1 MSPLYFCNSY
11 RNGYRHLFWIVLA
24 LATLFACSGGE
35 SGTGYQDNQTTVGEV
50 TGFGSIYVN
59 GIHFNTDQVSIEID
73 DDTTAVE
80 TDLRVGMVV
89 KVVGTVNADRTQG
102 VANQVIMS
110 TGIEGLVFSNN
121 YLVDGTI
128 NVMGQ
133 TVNIN
138 NDTHFNS
145 NVVGIDTFEQ
155 LVAND
160 TVVEVHGFT
169 DGQGEFFATMIEV
182 VEIGGTATEVK
193 LRGVIQSLTGTT
205 AGNTFTL
212 GGITIQFDGA
222 TIFEDGLLMADL
234 MNGLYVEVESAFY
247 SGTGAVLATEIEP
260 ANQSES
266 EGTGYELEG
275 IVTDIANIGSNEFS
289 LNGQRVVFN
298 LMTMFEGGVSAD
310 IQLESELEVEGV
322 FQADGSILAHE
333 ISFHMESDM
342 EVEGAAT
349 VVNGNTLSIFDTN
362 SSTTVTVVV
371 NQLTSYEDEVD
382 EMNHTFNFG
391 DITDGMNIHVKYY
404 TDTNMVNIATS
415 IERRN
420 P

>member
-1 MSPLYFCNSY
+1 MSPLYSGNY
-11 RNGYRHLFWIVLA
+11 IRHTFWIVLLLAA
-24 LATLFACSGGE
+24 LYACSGGE

-59 GIHFNTDQVSIEID
+59 GIHFNTDTVSLEVD
-73 DDTTAVE
+73 GDTTAVE

-89 KVVGTVNADRTQG
+89 KVVGTVNADRTEG

-133 TVNIN
+133 TVKIN

-145 NVVGIDTFEQ
+145 NVIGIDTLDQ

-169 DGQGEFFATMIEV
+169 DGQGNFYATMINV
-182 VEIGGTATEVK
+182 VETGGVATEVK
-193 LRGVIQSLTGTT
+193 IRGMIQNLSGVTV
-205 AGNTFTL
+205 NSTFMI

-222 TIFEDGLLMADL
+222 TSFNDGLQMSDL
-234 MNGLYVEVESAFY
+234 MNGMYVEVESAMY
-247 SGTGAVLATEIEP
+247 SGSGTVLATKIEP
-260 ANQSES
+260 ENQGES

-275 IVTDIANIGSNEFS
+275 IVTDITNISSNEFS
-289 LNGQRVVFN
+289 LNGQRIVFN
-298 LMTMFEGGVSAD
+298 MMTTFEGGVSAD
-310 IQLESELEVEGV
+310 IQLETELEVDGV
-322 FQADGSILAHE
+322 VQADGSIMAHE
-333 ISFHMESDM
+333 ISFHIESDM
-342 EVEGAAT
+342 NVEGAVT
-349 VVNGNTLSIFDTN
+349 VIYANTLSIFDTGTMTAV
-362 SSTTVTVVV
+362 SVTV
-371 NQLTSYEDEVD
+371 NGLTSYEDDVD

-391 DITDGMNIHVKYY
+391 DITDGMNIRARYY
-404 TDTNMVNIATS
+404 TDASMVNIATS

>member
-1 MSPLYFCNSY
+1 MSPRYFRNSY
-11 RNGYRHLFWIVLA
+11 RHMFWIILVLT
-24 LATLFACSGGE
+24 TLFACSGGE

-89 KVVGTVNADRTQG
+89 KIVGTVNADRTQG
-102 VANQVIMS
+102 VASQVFMS

-133 TVNIN
+133 IVNIN

-155 LVAND
+155 LVEND

-182 VEIGGTATEVK
+182 VEIGGTASEVK
-193 LRGVIQSLTGTT
+193 IRGVIQNLTGTT

-212 GGITIQFDGA
+212 GGITIQFDGT

-234 MNGLYVEVESAFY
+234 LNGLYVEVESAFY

-275 IVTDIANIGSNEFS
+275 IVTDITNIGSNEFS

-298 LMTMFEGGVSAD
+298 LMTVFEGGVSAD

-342 EVEGAAT
+342 EAEGAVT
-349 VVNGNTLSIFDTN
+349 VVNGSTLSIFDTD

-371 NQLTSYEDEVD
+371 NQLTSYKDEVD

-391 DITDGMNIHVKYY
+391 DITDGMNIRAKYY
-404 TDTNMVNIATS
+404 VDTNMVNIATS